1 MIVNIIN
8 LPKRTDRREHIINQM
23 NDQRAEFVIHDGVLH
38 RKSFTGCSLAHKKII
53 RQAQKDKLP
62 ICCICEDDTEFSDSN
77 SLKYFF
83 NTIPSIFSLYL
94 GCIYHGEIRPDN
106 TVRDFSSLTL
116 YIVHESFYAKFLSV
130 PENMHLDRG
139 LAGLGKFVVC
149 NPFVCK
155 QIDGYSDNSKKET
168 KYNEKYMVKRKFYH
182 SS

>member
-8 LPKRTDRREHIINQM
+8 LKHRTDRREHIINQM
-23 NDQRAEFVIHDGVLH
+23 TEQGVEFMIHDGVLH
-38 RKSFTGCSLAHKKII
+38 RKSFTGVSVAHKSVI

-62 ICCICEDDTEFSDSN
+62 MCCICEDDTEMSDPFSLN
-77 SLKYFF
+77 YFF
-83 NTIPSIFSLYL
+83 NNIPEKFDIFL

-106 TVRDFSSLTL
+106 TIRDFSSLTL
-116 YIVHESFYAKFLSV
+116 YIVHESFYDKFLSV

-168 KYNEKYMVKRKFYH
+168 KYNEKYMAKRKFYH